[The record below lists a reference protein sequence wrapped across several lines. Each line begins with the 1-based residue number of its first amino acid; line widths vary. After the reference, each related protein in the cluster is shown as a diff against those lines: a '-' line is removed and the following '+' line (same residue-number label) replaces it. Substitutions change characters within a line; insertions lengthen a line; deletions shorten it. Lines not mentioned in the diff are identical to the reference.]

1 LVGKDTTKKKES
13 QEGLKNRGFQFWAKR
28 GIFDE
33 RNTRNGASKAS
44 GWCPKPEAFFFYI
57 GVALLQGGNEREN
70 RAGMAMKLR
79 EDIRNIAIIAHV
91 DHGKTTLVDHMFRQT
106 GTFRAN
112 QDVGTRVMDS
122 NELERERGITILA
135 KNTAVFYKSDG
146 GSTVKINIV
155 DTPGHSDFAGEVE
168 RTLKMVDGVLLL
180 VDAAEGPLPGT
191 KFVLKKSLELS
202 LQPIVVINKI
212 DRKDAR
218 PHEVLDEVFELFLS
232 LGAKDHQLDFP
243 SVYAIAKQGIAK
255 RELDD
260 PSTSLNPLFES
271 IVQKVPPPPGD
282 VELPFQML
290 VTTIDYN
297 DYLGRLGI
305 GRVTRGTIRMGAPMK
320 IIHRDGSVEDARVTK
335 IYVFEGLKRVEVQE
349 ASAGDIIAL
358 AGMEDVDIGE
368 TIAEASDP
376 TPLPFVSIEEP
387 TLSMNFVVNNS
398 PFAGQEGKYVT
409 TRHLGERLAREIR
422 SNVSLRVELTDSP
435 DVFKVSGRGELHLA
449 ILIETMRREG
459 YEFQVSRPEVIYKR
473 IDDVLCEPMEHV
485 IIDVPDEH
493 VGVVIE
499 NLGKRK
505 GEMKNMIQVQG
516 NTRLEFIVPA
526 RGLLGFRSEF
536 MTQTKGTG
544 ILHHNF
550 HGYEPYKGDLMHRT
564 RGALV
569 VLEDGMAVPYAMWK
583 LQERSTFFVE
593 PGVRVYRG
601 MIVGENSRE
610 YDMVI
615 NVCKTKHLTNMRA
628 SGSDEAVRLEP
639 PHILTLEQAIE
650 WIGDDEYVEVTPLSI
665 RLRKRYLDHN
675 ERNRMSKK
683 KAEIADI

>member
-1 LVGKDTTKKKES
+1 V
-13 QEGLKNRGFQFWAKR
+13 LK
-28 GIFDE
+28 
-33 RNTRNGASKAS
+33 
-44 GWCPKPEAFFFYI
+44 
-57 GVALLQGGNEREN
+57 
-70 RAGMAMKLR
+70 AMKLR

-91 DHGKTTLVDHMFRQT
+91 DHGKTTLVDYMFRQT

-112 QDVGTRVMDS
+112 QDMGTRVMDS

-135 KNTAVFYKSDG
+135 KNTAVFYKPEG
-146 GSTVKINIV
+146 GSTIKINIV

-243 SVYAIAKQGIAK
+243 TIYAIAKQGVAK

-260 PSTSLNPLFES
+260 PSTTLQPLFES
-271 IVQKVPPPPGD
+271 IIQKVPPPPGD
-282 VELPFQML
+282 ADQPFQML

-305 GRVTRGTIRMGAPMK
+305 GRVNRGTIRLDAPMK
-320 IIHRDGSVEDARVTK
+320 VVHRDGTVDDARVTK
-335 IYVFEGLKRVEVQE
+335 IYVFEGLKRVEVRE
-349 ASAGDIIAL
+349 ASAGDIIAI

-368 TIAEASDP
+368 TIADATDP
-376 TPLPFVSIEEP
+376 APLPFVSIDEP

-398 PFAGQEGKYVT
+398 PLAGQEGKYVT

-435 DVFKVSGRGELHLA
+435 DIFRVSGRGELHLA

-459 YEFQVSRPEVIYKR
+459 YEFQVSRPEVIFKR

-499 NLGKRK
+499 NLGQRK
-505 GEMKNMIQVQG
+505 GEMRNMIPVQG
-516 NTRLEFIVPA
+516 NTRLEFVVPA

-569 VLEDGMAVPYAMWK
+569 VLEDGLAVPYAMWK
-583 LQERSTFFVE
+583 LGERSIFFVE

-610 YDMVI
+610 YDMVVNI
-615 NVCKTKHLTNMRA
+615 CKTKHLTNMRA

-639 PHILTLEQAIE
+639 PHVLTLEQAIE

-683 KAEIADI
+683 KAEVADL

>member
-1 LVGKDTTKKKES
+1 MRS
-13 QEGLKNRGFQFWAKR
+13 
-28 GIFDE
+28 
-33 RNTRNGASKAS
+33 RN
-44 GWCPKPEAFFFYI
+44 
-57 GVALLQGGNEREN
+57 
-70 RAGMAMKLR
+70 
-79 EDIRNIAIIAHV
+79 DIRNIAIIAHV
-91 DHGKTTLVDHMFRQT
+91 DHGKTTLVDHMLRQT

-112 QDVGTRVMDS
+112 QAVATRVMDS

-135 KNTAVFYKSDG
+135 KNTAVFYRPAGESRDI
-146 GSTVKINIV
+146 KINIV
-155 DTPGHSDFAGEVE
+155 DTPGHTDFAGEVE

-191 KFVLKKSLELS
+191 KFVLKKSLDLN

-218 PHEVLDEVFELFLS
+218 PHKVLDEVFELFLS
-232 LGAKDHQLDFP
+232 LGAHDRQLDFP
-243 SVYAIAKQGIAK
+243 TVYTVAKQGVAK
-255 RELDD
+255 FELDQQ
-260 PSTSLNPLFES
+260 SSNLEPLFQT
-271 IVQKVPPPPGD
+271 IVGAVPPPPGD
-282 VELPFQML
+282 PDQPFQML
-290 VTTIDYN
+290 VTTIDYS

-305 GRVTRGTIRMGAPMK
+305 GRIVRGTIRDGSAMK
-320 IIHRDGSVEDARVTK
+320 VIHRDGSIEDARVTK
-335 IYVFEGLKRVEVQE
+335 IYSFEGLKRIETQE

-368 TIAEASDP
+368 TIADASDP

-387 TLSMNFVVNNS
+387 TLSMNFIVNNS

-409 TRHLGERLAREIR
+409 TRNLGERLARELR

-459 YEFQVSRPEVIYKR
+459 YEFQVSRPEVIFKR

-485 IIDVPDEH
+485 IIDVPDEY
-493 VGVVIE
+493 VGTVIE
-499 NLGKRK
+499 NLGRRK
-505 GEMKNMIQVQG
+505 GELKNMVQVQG

-526 RGLLGFRSEF
+526 RGLIGFRSEF
-536 MTQTKGTG
+536 MSQTRGTG

-550 HGYEPYKGDLMHRT
+550 HGYEPYKGDLAHRT

-569 VLEDGMAVPYAMWK
+569 SLEEGIAVAYAMWK
-583 LQERSTFFVE
+583 LQERSVFFVE
-593 PGVRVYRG
+593 PGARVYAG

-610 YDMVI
+610 QDMVV
-615 NVCKTKHLTNMRA
+615 NVCKTKQLTNIRA
-628 SGSDEAVRLEP
+628 SGSDEAIRLEP
-639 PHILTLEQAIE
+639 PRLPTLEQAIE
-650 WIGDDEYVEVTPLSI
+650 WIGEDEYVEVTPKSI

-675 ERNRMSKK
+675 ERVRMAR
-683 KAEIADI
+683 KAAAGSAATDEAGNPATAGKV